1 MNQVPRAH
9 SRLLRLLGLALA
21 AVLSSSTP
29 PQPELT
35 AAQAAAHPGQY
46 VHVRTTVAATRTT
59 RTGYTFIS
67 LEQPG
72 PKCPVEVAVRPE
84 LLPNLT
90 RYLQLQPS
98 ELTGRVVLVQGYV
111 QATAKGSTAQIW
123 LDRAP
128 ALSVV
133 PL

>member
-1 MNQVPRAH
+1 MRNLLSAP
-9 SRLLRLLGLALA
+9 RLLLLVIATA
-21 AVLSSSTP
+21 ALSSSTTP
-29 PQPELT
+29 PELT
-35 AAQAAAHPGQY
+35 AAHPGQY
-46 VHVRTTVAATRTT
+46 VHVRATVAATRTT

-67 LEQPG
+67 LQQPR

-90 RYLQLQPS
+90 RYPQLQPS
-98 ELTGRVVLVQGYV
+98 DLTGRVVLVQGYV

-128 ALSVV
+128 ALSVA

>member
-1 MNQVPRAH
+1 MRNLLSAP
-9 SRLLRLLGLALA
+9 RLLLLVIATA
-21 AVLSSSTP
+21 ALSSSTTP
-29 PQPELT
+29 PELS

-46 VHVRTTVAATRTT
+46 VHVRATVAATRTT

-67 LEQPG
+67 LQQHR
-72 PKCPVEVAVRPE
+72 PKCPIEVAVRPE

-90 RYLQLQPS
+90 RYLQLQPL
-98 ELTGRVVLVQGYV
+98 ELTGRVVLVQGV
-111 QATAKGSTAQIW
+111 QATANGSTAQIW

-128 ALSVV
+128 ALSVT

>member
-1 MNQVPRAH
+1 M
-9 SRLLRLLGLALA
+9 
-21 AVLSSSTP
+21 
-29 PQPELT
+29 
-35 AAQAAAHPGQY
+35 
-46 VHVRTTVAATRTT
+46 HVRATVAATRTT

-72 PKCPVEVAVRPE
+72 PKCPIEVAVRPE

-98 ELTGRVVLVQGYV
+98 ELTGRVVLVQGV

-128 ALSVV
+128 ALSVA
-133 PL
+133 PLCPSHTRRMVWCWKSSTTFA